1 MIAKLVKM
9 RHTSILIPVIGTLQE
24 CASEKAYCVAIMQAD
39 GMIADLVREVL
50 KSTPSYKFPPESVN
64 SILASISLVYTLSYI
79 HVYNSLT
86 LRAIFAA
93 SFSTCAHLL
102 GSAFGRIKNCSIVE
116 ALK

>member
-50 KSTPSYKFPPESVN
+50 KSTPSYKFSLKV
-64 SILASISLVYTLSYI
+64 SI
-79 HVYNSLT
+79 
-86 LRAIFAA
+86 
-93 SFSTCAHLL
+93 
-102 GSAFGRIKNCSIVE
+102 AF
-116 ALK
+116 

>member
-50 KSTPSYKFPPESVN
+50 KSTASHKFFLFFAKM
-64 SILASISLVYTLSYI
+64 SILPLV
-79 HVYNSLT
+79 
-86 LRAIFAA
+86 F
-93 SFSTCAHLL
+93 
-102 GSAFGRIKNCSIVE
+102 E
-116 ALK
+116 